1 MTIEDRRGTAY
12 HEAGHIVVAW
22 ALGLKVGASAIGIK
36 GDDSAGNTEIERD
49 KPLPLIDKI
58 AVCAAGLESQS
69 LFDAPT
75 HCYAG
80 VKDEAEIIELTE
92 DLDETSRL
100 ARRNDG
106 YQRAHEL
113 IKAHAT
119 KVDQI
124 ARKSGQRLA
133 GSNGSLWPIG
143 VSAGGAGRV
152 TRVA

>member
-1 MTIEDRRGTAY
+1 MTIEDRRGNAY
-12 HEAGHIVVAW
+12 HEAGHIVVAR

-36 GDDSAGNTEIERD
+36 GDNSAGNTEIERD

-69 LFDAPT
+69 VFDAPM
-75 HCYAG
+75 HCYAS
-80 VKDEAEIIELTE
+80 VKDEAEIIELSE

-113 IKAHAT
+113 IKAHAA

-124 ARKSGQRLA
+124 ARNLLA
-133 GSNGSLWPIG
+133 KGSLDQTEVCG
-143 VSAGGAGRV
+143 LLE
-152 TRVA
+152 